1 MNTSATSSA
10 ATTANGSYHGETVQ
24 VVDQALV
31 VLKDVCGSSKP
42 RGVRELS
49 RDLGYSKSTVQ
60 RILSSLFVVG
70 LVRVDEA
77 SRKYTVGP
85 TALTLACQYTTS
97 SKLVS
102 AAAGIVEAL
111 AVKTGETVSV
121 STMTDNKRVTVY
133 EAESPHQ
140 LRLTTGVGR
149 PYSLLTGATS
159 RVLLSL
165 LTPEDRAAA
174 IDRAAAEGLAEGRE
188 AVDVAALDERVQLA
202 VAERMAVSR
211 GEWIEGSVGLSVPIG
226 RHGNDIATLSIYG
239 PAFRM
244 PEGTV
249 DEFVTLLAEA
259 AKAISMAWRA

>member
-1 MNTSATSSA
+1 MTTSAASGE
-10 ATTANGSYHGETVQ
+10 ATTANGSHHGETVQ

-31 VLKDVCGSSKP
+31 VLKDVCGSTEP

-49 RDLGYSKSTVQ
+49 RDLGFSKSTVQ
-60 RILSSLFVVG
+60 RILSSLFAAG
-70 LVRVDEA
+70 LVSVDEA

-85 TALTLACQYTTS
+85 AALTLAWQYTTS
-97 SKLVS
+97 SNLVS
-102 AAAGIVEAL
+102 ASAGIVDAL

-149 PYSLLTGATS
+149 PHSLLAGATS

-165 LTPEDRAAA
+165 LTPEERSAA
-174 IDRAAAEGLAEGRE
+174 IDRAAAEALLVGRDS
-188 AVDVAALDERVQLA
+188 VDVAALEERVQLA
-202 VAERMAVSR
+202 AVERMAVSR

-226 RHGNDIATLSIYG
+226 RHGDDIATLSIYG

-244 PEGTV
+244 PEDTV
-249 DEFVTLLAEA
+249 DDYVAQLTDA
-259 AKAISMAWRA
+259 AKAISMAWRN